1 MENMRIIELNKDDI
15 VQFQADFKNIKA
27 MQTAIVNRVYE
38 EDKGLKTIWK
48 AEVENQVG
56 YKFTLTDNDDFVKVN
71 EPFTRKIK
79 YSGDAEM
86 KIDVVDKITGSK
98 FTTDVKEQEVD
109 IPSNTSIYKEE
120 KENNV
125 PNHYKG
131 SENIDVIDFLY
142 QQLPFEQFKGFMKG
156 NMIKYPVRAGRK
168 DDELADI
175 KKARDYAD
183 RLIEKM
189 EAKQ

>member
-1 MENMRIIELNKDDI
+1 MENVRIIDLKKDNI
-15 VQFQADFKNIKA
+15 VQFQCTNKKFSAF
-27 MQTAIVNRVYE
+27 QTAIVNRVYAE
-38 EDKGLKTIWK
+38 EFMLKTIWK
-48 AEVENQVG
+48 AEVENQG
-56 YKFTLTDNDDFVKVN
+56 GFKFTLTDNDDFVKVN
-71 EPFTRKIK
+71 EPFTRK
-79 YSGDAEM
+79 
-86 KIDVVDKITGSK
+86 VDMQE
-98 FTTDVKEQEVD
+98 EQD
-109 IPSNTSIYKEE
+109 SNI
-120 KENNV
+120 
-125 PNHYKG
+125 PNHYKS

-189 EAKQ
+189 EAEQ

>member
-1 MENMRIIELNKDDI
+1 MENLRIIELNKDDI
-15 VQFQADFKNIKA
+15 VQFQAGFKNIKA

-48 AEVENQVG
+48 AEVENQAG
-56 YKFTLTDNDDFVKVN
+56 YKFTLTDNDDFMRVD
-71 EPFTRKIK
+71 EPFTRK
-79 YSGDAEM
+79 
-86 KIDVVDKITGSK
+86 VDMQE
-98 FTTDVKEQEVD
+98 EQD
-109 IPSNTSIYKEE
+109 
-120 KENNV
+120 NNI

-175 KKARDYAD
+175 KKARDYVD

>member
-1 MENMRIIELNKDDI
+1 MENVRVAELNKNDV
-15 VQFQADFKNIKA
+15 VQFQCANKKFSAFQI
-27 MQTAIVNRVYE
+27 AIVNQVYAE
-38 EDKGLKTIWK
+38 EKRLKTVWH
-48 AEVENQVG
+48 AEVENQAG
-56 YKFTLTDNDDFVKVN
+56 RTFTITDNDDFIRVK

-79 YSGDAEM
+79 HSGDAEM
-86 KIDVVDKITGSK
+86 KIDVVDKITGAK

-109 IPSNTSIYKEE
+109 IASNTPSYKEE
-120 KENNV
+120 QDNNV
-125 PNHYKG
+125 PDHYKG

-189 EAKQ
+189 EVEQ

>member
-1 MENMRIIELNKDDI
+1 MENVRIIDLKKDNI
-15 VQFQADFKNIKA
+15 VQFQCTNKKFSAF
-27 MQTAIVNRVYE
+27 QTAIVNRVYAE
-38 EDKGLKTIWK
+38 EFMLKTIWK
-48 AEVENQVG
+48 AEVENQGG
-56 YKFTLTDNDDFVKVN
+56 YKFTLTDNDDFVRVD
-71 EPFTRKIK
+71 EPFTRK
-79 YSGDAEM
+79 
-86 KIDVVDKITGSK
+86 VDMQE
-98 FTTDVKEQEVD
+98 EQD
-109 IPSNTSIYKEE
+109 SNI
-120 KENNV
+120 

-189 EAKQ
+189 EAEQ

>member
-1 MENMRIIELNKDDI
+1 MENMRIIDLKIDDI
-15 VQFQADFKNIKA
+15 VQFQANFKNIKA

-48 AEVENQVG
+48 AEVENQAG

-98 FTTDVKEQEVD
+98 FTTDVEEREVD
-109 IPSNTSIYKEE
+109 ISSNTPFYREE
-120 KENNV
+120 QDNNI
-125 PNHYKG
+125 PDHYKG

-168 DDELADI
+168 DDELADF

-189 EAKQ
+189 EAEQ

>member
-1 MENMRIIELNKDDI
+1 MENMRIENMRIIELNKDDI
-15 VQFQADFKNIKA
+15 VQFQCANKKFRA
-27 MQTAIVNRVYE
+27 FQTAIVNRVYE
-38 EDKGLKTIWK
+38 EDKGLKTVWV
-48 AEVENQVG
+48 AEVENQAG
-56 YKFTLTDNDDFVKVN
+56 FKFTLTDNDDFVKVN
-71 EPFTRKIK
+71 EPFTRK
-79 YSGDAEM
+79 
-86 KIDVVDKITGSK
+86 VDMQE
-98 FTTDVKEQEVD
+98 EQ
-109 IPSNTSIYKEE
+109 
-120 KENNV
+120 NNNI

-189 EAKQ
+189 EAKNYD

>member
-1 MENMRIIELNKDDI
+1 MENVRIIDLKKDNI
-15 VQFQADFKNIKA
+15 VQFQCTNKKFSAF
-27 MQTAIVNRVYE
+27 QTAIVNRVYAE
-38 EDKGLKTIWK
+38 EFMLKTIWK
-48 AEVENQVG
+48 AEVENQG
-56 YKFTLTDNDDFVKVN
+56 GFKFTLTDNDDFVKVN
-71 EPFTRKIK
+71 EPFTRK
-79 YSGDAEM
+79 
-86 KIDVVDKITGSK
+86 VDMQE
-98 FTTDVKEQEVD
+98 EQD
-109 IPSNTSIYKEE
+109 SNI
-120 KENNV
+120 

-189 EAKQ
+189 EAEQ

>member
-1 MENMRIIELNKDDI
+1 MENVRIIDLKKDNI
-15 VQFQADFKNIKA
+15 VQFQCTNKKFSAF
-27 MQTAIVNRVYE
+27 QTAIVNRVYAE
-38 EDKGLKTIWK
+38 EFMLKTIWK
-48 AEVENQVG
+48 AEVENQG
-56 YKFTLTDNDDFVKVN
+56 GFKFTLTDNDDFVKVN
-71 EPFTRKIK
+71 EPFTRK
-79 YSGDAEM
+79 
-86 KIDVVDKITGSK
+86 VDMQE
-98 FTTDVKEQEVD
+98 EQD
-109 IPSNTSIYKEE
+109 SNI
-120 KENNV
+120 

-131 SENIDVIDFLY
+131 SKNIDVIDFLY

-183 RLIEKM
+183 RLIEKL